1 MHEQAFIGWSLG
13 ATGPTRPVPQ
23 VLDGKLYER
32 EISMVRGTSC
42 RLVFA
47 IAFIAP
53 VLGSG
58 RAQGHEIKVLLDRM
72 SPKQGDQDVVY
83 LSWGHLL
90 PIDRPTRGEDIERYQ
105 LRTPSGSRRQ
115 LTLEGESDQR
125 NTVHLDE
132 SGIYTAEAVRKPAIL
147 TIYRVGK
154 QHIHFLGPK
163 TKVRKGATIEESFRS
178 FQSAKAIVAT
188 DGGAEAPAPIG
199 HPLEIVPA
207 VGPQEWRVGR
217 DIPFQVLFEGKAISG
232 KPFQAKPIHFKPD
245 DVWTWTRPTDQ
256 DGRAV
261 LRPDGAGVWLLR
273 VVVDRP
279 GPEADRADF
288 DVDQWTA
295 TLVLDI
301 REKE

>member
-1 MHEQAFIGWSLG
+1 MLRRSRFLF
-13 ATGPTRPVPQ
+13 
-23 VLDGKLYER
+23 
-32 EISMVRGTSC
+32 
-42 RLVFA
+42 VFA
-47 IAFIAP
+47 IVLTAQL
-53 VLGSG
+53 LGSG
-58 RAQGHEIKVLLDRM
+58 QAPGHEIKVLLDQM
-72 SPKQGDQDVVY
+72 NPKQGDPDVVL

-90 PIDRPTRGEDIERYQ
+90 PTDRPTRAEDVERYQ
-105 LRTPSGSRRQ
+105 LRTPSGSQRQ
-115 LTLEGESDQR
+115 LTIEGESDQR

-147 TIYRVGK
+147 TVYRVGK

-163 TKVRKGATIEESFRS
+163 TKIRKGAMIEESFRS

-188 DGGAEAPAPIG
+188 NGLAEAPKPIG
-199 HPLEIVPA
+199 HALEITPA
-207 VGPQEWRVGR
+207 AGPREWAVGR
-217 DIPFQVLFEGKAISG
+217 DIPFQVLFEGKPISG
-232 KPFQAKPIHFKPD
+232 KPFQAKPIGFKPD

-279 GPEADRADF
+279 GPEADRAEF

-295 TLVLDI
+295 TLVLGIQD
-301 REKE
+301 KK